1 MESQSDQQTP
11 HSIIYFILRNPRYC
25 SQDKQ
30 LKTGHGE
37 CESRLPKLLHTESE
51 EKRMYY
57 HSGRLLKLY
66 KEGYQF
72 ICKNVSQ

>member
-11 HSIIYFILRNPRYC
+11 HSIIYFVLRNPRYC

-51 EKRMYY
+51 RE
-57 HSGRLLKLY
+57 
-66 KEGYQF
+66 
-72 ICKNVSQ
+72 KNVLSFKATTEVVQRGIPIHL